1 MPKGAQTA
9 LPTPPWTGTLIGLSL
24 APGPLMP
31 APTSLTLTLDVDL
44 AARLAAAAER
54 SGLTP
59 ADIALRALRND
70 VDGVTAYARIGDD
83 LALIKDALA
92 DLAGAVGE
100 ALAEPEPGGLDSI
113 CRYRP
118 GKAT

>member
-1 MPKGAQTA
+1 M
-9 LPTPPWTGTLIGLSL
+9 S
-24 APGPLMP
+24 
-31 APTSLTLTLDVDL
+31 APTSLALTLDPDR

-54 SGLTP
+54 TGLQP

-70 VDGVTAYARIGDD
+70 LEGITAYARVADD
-83 LALIKDALA
+83 LALIKGAIA

-100 ALAEPEPGGLDSI
+100 ALADPEPGTLDSI

-118 GKAT
+118 GQMA

>member
-1 MPKGAQTA
+1 
-9 LPTPPWTGTLIGLSL
+9 
-24 APGPLMP
+24 MP
-31 APTSLTLTLDVDL
+31 APTSLILTLDVDL
-44 AARLAAAAER
+44 AARLAAASDQ

-70 VDGVTAYARIGDD
+70 LDGITAYARIGDD
-83 LALIKDALA
+83 LALIKDALS

-100 ALAEPEPGGLDSI
+100 ALADPEPGGLDSI

-118 GKAT
+118 DRSPT